1 MSSQYQDDQE
11 WLDQYEK
18 KIEENIKEIKKLRK
32 HLKQYQN
39 NEICMTCH
47 ELRTI
52 CHTLG
57 DCVRF

>member
-11 WLDQYEK
+11 WLDHHEK
-18 KIEENIKEIKKLRK
+18 KAEKNAQEIKELKK

-47 ELRTI
+47 EHIDI
-52 CHTLG
+52 CSQIGGCL
-57 DCVRF
+57 